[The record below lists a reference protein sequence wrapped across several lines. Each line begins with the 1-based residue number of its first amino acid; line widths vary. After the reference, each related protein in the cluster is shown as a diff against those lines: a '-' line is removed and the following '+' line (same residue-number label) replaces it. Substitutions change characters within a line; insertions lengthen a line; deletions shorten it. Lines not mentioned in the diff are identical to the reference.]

1 MLNIVLGYIWRYV
14 QTVWPYFVVI
24 GFFSLVNISIFY
36 LGRWVEHRK
45 WRREIKNGNRLG
57 ELAQE
62 QLKKRDERIR
72 RLTKEIAQLEGR
84 IEQVGAKHRRLL
96 GLAQEMINVAVSENP
111 ELLQK
116 RKRID

>member
-14 QTVWPYFVVI
+14 QTIWPYFVVI

-45 WRREIKNGNRLG
+45 WRREVKSGERLG

-72 RLTKEIAQLEGR
+72 RLTKEIAQLENR
-84 IEQVGAKHRRLL
+84 IEQVGAKHRRMVQLS
-96 GLAQEMINVAVSENP
+96 QEMIDIAISEDS
-111 ELLQK
+111 ETLRR
-116 RKRID
+116 RKRA

>member
-14 QTVWPYFVVI
+14 QTIWPYFVVI

-72 RLTKEIAQLEGR
+72 HLTKEIAQLEGR
-84 IEQVGAKHRRLL
+84 IEQVGAKHRRMVQLS
-96 GLAQEMINVAVSENP
+96 QEMVDIAISEDS
-111 ELLQK
+111 ETLRR
-116 RKRID
+116 RKRA

>member
-1 MLNIVLGYIWRYV
+1 MVDIILGFVWHYLLII
-14 QTVWPYFVVI
+14 WPYFIVI

-45 WRREIKNGNRLG
+45 WRREIKNGDRLG

-84 IEQVGAKHRRLL
+84 IEQVGVKHRRMVQLS
-96 GLAQEMINVAVSENP
+96 QEMVDIAISEDS
-111 ELLQK
+111 ETLRR
-116 RKRID
+116 RKRA